1 MPGPLVLLTALALAG
16 AAVFGAGEAT
26 AHSFKVGFIAP
37 FSGPSAAAGAAQR
50 DGFLVATRERDSHP
64 DEASDGHLG
73 GLDVYLLPVD
83 SGAGAGAVLGE
94 VAALIER
101 QRIEIVTGDLAPDL
115 RATVLEAIAGTPAV
129 FVDMASAPPPSDGT
143 GGTGKPVF
151 AATFEADTGTAPSAE
166 AFKGYRAALVI
177 DHAVRSLGGDFSD
190 RAAVLAALRA
200 AARP

>member
-1 MPGPLVLLTALALAG
+1 MPGPLELLTALALAG
-16 AAVFGAGEAT
+16 AAVIGPGQAA

-50 DGFLVATRERDSHP
+50 DGFLVATRERDSHA
-64 DEASDGHLG
+64 DEVADGHLG

-83 SGAGAGAVLGE
+83 SGAGVEAVLGE

-101 QRIEIVTGDLAPDL
+101 EQLEIVTGDLSAHL
-115 RATVLEAIAGTPAV
+115 KAAVLAAIAETPAV
-129 FVDMASAPPPSDGT
+129 FVDMAGAPPADET
-143 GGTGKPVF
+143 GGPGRPAF

-166 AFKGYRAALVI
+166 AFKGYRAARVI